1 MQHVVLSLHAKK
13 EGMERSQAEKDYR
26 RIEAAIHFIVA
37 YQSSQPSLEEI
48 AEHVHMSPY
57 HFQRLFTRWAG
68 ISPKKFLQY
77 LTLQYA
83 RERLREDL
91 SLEEIAYEAGLSGTG
106 RLHDLFINLEGMTP
120 GQYKKRGKGIT
131 IRYGFHQGPFGK
143 FILALTPEERIC
155 ALEFTADEKKA
166 VESLQQQWNESVLE
180 YNPGLTRAHAEGLFT
195 PHPGYELKLLVK
207 GTPYQLKVWEAL
219 LKIPFGD
226 LVSYQAVAEHVGNPQ
241 GLQATGGAIGKNPV
255 AYLIP
260 CHRVVRKTGQ
270 INGYRWGL
278 DRKSAMIGWEA
289 AQL

>member
-1 MQHVVLSLHAKK
+1 MK
-13 EGMERSQAEKDYR
+13 RNQAETDYR
-26 RIEAAIHFIVA
+26 RIEAAIHFIA
-37 YQSSQPSLEEI
+37 ARQNSQPSLEEI
-48 AEHVHMSPY
+48 AGQVHMSPY

-83 RERLREDL
+83 RKRLREDL

-106 RLHDLFINLEGMTP
+106 RLHDLFIHLEGMTP
-120 GQYKKRGKGIT
+120 GQYKKLGKGMT
-131 IRYGFHQGPFGK
+131 IHYGFHQSPFGK
-143 FILALTPEERIC
+143 FILALSPGERIC
-155 ALEFTADEKKA
+155 ALEFTVDEKNA
-166 VESLQQQWNESVLE
+166 VESLQQQWKESVLV
-180 YNPGLTRAHAEGLFT
+180 YNPGFTRPIAEGLFV
-195 PHPGYELKLLVK
+195 PQSGPELKLLVK

-219 LKIPFGD
+219 LKIPFGE
-226 LVSYQAVAEHVGNPQ
+226 LVSYQAVSEHVGNPH
-241 GLQATGGAIGKNPV
+241 GLQATGGAIGRNPV

-289 AQL
+289 ARL